1 MDPLSITC
9 GVIGVMGVGGN
20 LVQSSSSIIG
30 NYRHAETQIKHAQCQ
45 LETLQSA
52 LEHPS
57 LQSNPLCSASKT
69 SLKAISERFP
79 TGLRSDRKRARF
91 RWAARDGGEVR
102 GLVDRLKD
110 TEISAVFALQLEL
123 L

>member
-1 MDPLSITC
+1 MWGNRGYGSW
-9 GVIGVMGVGGN
+9 GGK
-20 LVQSSSSIIG
+20 LVESSSSIIG
-30 NYRHAETQIKHAQCQ
+30 NYRYAETQIKHAQCQ

-57 LQSNPLCSASKT
+57 LQSNLICSASKT
-69 SLKAISERFP
+69 SFKAISERFP
-79 TGLRSDRKRARF
+79 AELRSDSRRARF

-102 GLVDRLKD
+102 GLVDQLKE
-110 TEISAVFALQLEL
+110 TEISAVFRLQLEL